1 MPPGLLQNAL
11 LRPLKSA
18 RNRSDDFYQQAQD
31 QTAKSFGEAKGYQ
44 RPWQDYG
51 QEALTEF
58 KNWRNDPSAI
68 TRDPS
73 YQFRLNQGQ
82 ESVENSAAA
91 RGGALSGNAL
101 TAITDYGQ
109 QAASQEYG
117 NEWNR
122 FMQELGIGQ
131 GASDNMSNLAVGE
144 GNALSNLLT
153 GRGNSWFN
161 QTMSTAQEYR
171 QAEKDLNATIQSW
184 FPSSGGG
191 GGGGGGK

>member
-11 LRPLKSA
+11 LRPLKTA
-18 RNRSDDFYQQAQD
+18 RGVSDEYYGQALD
-31 QTAKSFGEAKGYQ
+31 QTRKSFGEAKGYQ
-44 RPWQDYG
+44 QPWNEYG
-51 QEALTEF
+51 QEALSDF
-58 KNWRNDPSAI
+58 RGWRDDPTAV

-73 YQFRLNQGQ
+73 YQWRVSQGQ
-82 ESVENSAAA
+82 EGVENSAAA

-101 TAITDYGQ
+101 RAIEDYRQ
-109 QAASQEYG
+109 NSASEEYQ

-131 GASDNMSNLAVGE
+131 NAAGNMSNLATGE

-153 GRGNSWFN
+153 GRGTSWFN

-171 QAEKDLNATIQSW
+171 QAEKDLNAAIQSW
-184 FPSSGGG
+184 FPS
-191 GGGGGGK
+191 GGK